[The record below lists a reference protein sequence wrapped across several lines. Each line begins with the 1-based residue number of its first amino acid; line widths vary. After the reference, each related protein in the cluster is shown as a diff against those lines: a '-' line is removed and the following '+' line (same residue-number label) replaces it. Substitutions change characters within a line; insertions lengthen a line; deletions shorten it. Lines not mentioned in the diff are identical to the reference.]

1 MSNLCFLHPVGFAGH
16 VVHFDASG
24 AQNVDALFFMLEW
37 PGTVSIKSTAGH
49 ITPNLCFSIRWNLQ
63 VMECISVLPVHKMS
77 MHYFSYLDGAGAVY
91 KKSASGHITPNLCFS
106 SGRICGSHCAFRCSR
121 GTKCRRTIF
130 HT

>member
-37 PGTVSIKSTAGH
+37 AWYGFHKKHGRTHYAELVFFNPVESAGH
-49 ITPNLCFSIRWNLQ
+49 GVHFGASGAQNVDALFFILRW
-63 VMECISVLPVHKMS
+63 
-77 MHYFSYLDGAGAVY
+77 GGAVY

-106 SGRICGSHCAFRCSR
+106 SGRICGSHCAF
-121 GTKCRRTIF
+121 
-130 HT
+130 